1 VYVNGTDVLSVAA
14 VPDPE
19 VTVPDDAVIAHDAP
33 AATAVSVVAVTLA
46 AIPIVSEGCENET
59 DVGNWYACMAHTT
72 RERVR
77 ASTNV
82 ALVAPV
88 DPAYVVPMVIAP
100 MAVKFAVVPNVR
112 PVEPETESI
121 ALDTEAPVPNLASIV
136 AGAPASVYWTWT
148 VPPSTHEYTVE
159 PGTSDAVHVVGA
171 LTTKIT
177 GETSVEVY
185 PSGAVT
191 TTANRTE
198 PDAGT
203 LLPSVYVPIE
213 AECDSGV
220 YVHVGVVPY
229 VVPVATESTQ
239 LTAPVRSSV
248 VLAVVASKP
257 VSASTIELVFPA
269 PHTTEPAAVP

>member
-1 VYVNGTDVLSVAA
+1 VYVNGTDVLSIAA
-14 VPDPE
+14 VPDPDA
-19 VTVPDDAVIAHDAP
+19 TVPDDAVIAHDAP

-46 AIPIVSEGCENET
+46 AIPIVSAGCENDT

-136 AGAPASVYWTWT
+136 AGAPESVYWTWT

-159 PGTSDAVHVVGA
+159 P
-171 LTTKIT
+171 
-177 GETSVEVY
+177 
-185 PSGAVT
+185 
-191 TTANRTE
+191 
-198 PDAGT
+198 
-203 LLPSVYVPIE
+203 
-213 AECDSGV
+213 
-220 YVHVGVVPY
+220 
-229 VVPVATESTQ
+229 
-239 LTAPVRSSV
+239 
-248 VLAVVASKP
+248 
-257 VSASTIELVFPA
+257 
-269 PHTTEPAAVP
+269 